1 MKLSMIEKTIETIR
15 ELPTLPLVAH
25 KISMILQN
33 PKSSV
38 SDLTKIVEKDQSLAA
53 KVLKLVNSAHYGLP
67 QRVTNINQAIALLG
81 YKNISYIVMTISVF
95 ETLRHVKKHL
105 FDRRK
110 FWVHSIAVALMSI
123 KLAKECEYVLIDDI
137 FTAGLLHDLG
147 KVFMDGFLHEEFE
160 AIIERAQKDT
170 ISFIEAEHRLFDID
184 HTMVGE
190 WIARTWGLPLHVIA
204 GIKHHHQEV
213 EKRKGLSLSSESFID
228 IIRVA
233 DIGVKMRQ
241 IGNSGDGQGQKSKL
255 DVTLFKRLPIDKGSV
270 KTLLDELEKDLHK
283 SEILLDLAL

>member
-25 KISMILQN
+25 KINTILQD

-53 KVLKLVNSAHYGLP
+53 KVLKLVNSAHYGLT
-67 QRVTNINQAIALLG
+67 QRVTNVKQAIALLG

-95 ETLRHVKKHL
+95 DTLRHVKKHH
-105 FDRRK
+105 FDRRE
-110 FWVHSIAVALMSI
+110 FWNHSIAVAQLSL
-123 KLAKECEYVLIDDI
+123 KLAKECEYNLIDDI

-147 KVFMDGFLHEEFE
+147 KVFMDGYLHEEFE
-160 AIIERAQKDT
+160 AIVECAQKDG
-170 ISFIEAEHRLFDID
+170 ISFIEAENRLFDVD

-204 GIKHHHQEV
+204 GIKHHHQDMEN
-213 EKRKGLSLSSESFID
+213 RKGLSLSSESFID
-228 IIRVA
+228 IIKIA
-233 DIGVKMRQ
+233 DIGVKLRQ
-241 IGNSGDGQGQKSKL
+241 IGNSGDGQAYKRKL
-255 DVTLFKRLPIDKGSV
+255 DNSFFKRLPIDKDDV
-270 KTLLDELEKDLHK
+270 NILLDELERDLYK
-283 SEILLDLAL
+283 SEILLNLAL

>member
-25 KISMILQN
+25 KINTILQD

-95 ETLRHVKKHL
+95 DTLRRLKKHH

-110 FWVHSIAVALMSI
+110 FWIHSIAVALMSI
-123 KLAKECEYVLIDDI
+123 KLGKECEYVLIDDI

-160 AIIERAQKDT
+160 AIIERAHKDG
-170 ISFIEAEHRLFDID
+170 ISFIEAEHQLFDID

-204 GIKHHHQEV
+204 GIKHHHQDI
-213 EKRKGLSLSSESFID
+213 EKRKGLSLSSDSFID
-228 IIRVA
+228 IIRIA
-233 DIGVKMRQ
+233 DVGVKMRQ
-241 IGNSGDGQGQKSKL
+241 IGNSGDGEGKQSRL
-255 DVTLFKRLPIDKGSV
+255 DKKLFKRLPIERDNV
-270 KTLLDELEKDLHK
+270 NTLLDELEKDLHK
-283 SEILLDLAL
+283 SEILLSLAL